1 MEPGEPSLPMEYWA
15 AVHEGPGGCRCC
27 GRVHDDNKNDAQVQ
41 ERCEAILF
49 LNGLIRVAPEC

>member
-27 GRVHDDNKNDAQVQ
+27 GRVHDDNKDDAQVQ

-49 LNGLIRVAPEC
+49 SEWVD